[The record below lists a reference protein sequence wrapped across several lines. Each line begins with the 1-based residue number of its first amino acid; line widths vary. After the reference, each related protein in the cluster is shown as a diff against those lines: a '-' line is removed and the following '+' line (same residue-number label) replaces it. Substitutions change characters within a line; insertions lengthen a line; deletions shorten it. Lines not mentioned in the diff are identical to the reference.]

1 MDKHCRYIFKT
12 WHYTPVEE
20 RHNGTTKQDVAVYS
34 ECNKCG
40 VISELIDTLR
50 QTVTWE
56 RWWL

>member
-1 MDKHCRYIFKT
+1 MFKT

-56 RWWL
+56 RWCL